1 MNSWFLFQFVQT
13 PVLLADFVRLRIV
26 EGTPERRS
34 GEGRKLARDGV
45 SCVWPFSVKSIFEL
59 FLHMQ
64 FAGADFT
71 NNFRLSQRP
80 VFLKKIHLPQS
91 IVLSL
96 TLPFVP
102 PSLPF
107 IRTATL
113 GVVRCLVY
121 AARLFRVPKP
131 HAGNPRHYRLHR
143 SPRKAHPRPN
153 SGGRPHRWPLPLA
166 HRKPAHRE
174 RFRQKS
180 PSTPPPRQTH
190 LHQPR

>member
-102 PSLPF
+102 
-107 IRTATL
+107 
-113 GVVRCLVY
+113 
-121 AARLFRVPKP
+121 
-131 HAGNPRHYRLHR
+131 HR
-143 SPRKAHPRPN
+143 SRSFA
-153 SGGRPHRWPLPLA
+153 
-166 HRKPAHRE
+166 
-174 RFRQKS
+174 RQRS
-180 PSTPPPRQTH
+180 A
-190 LHQPR
+190 